1 MTQPTSQGAGNPSDE
16 RELDPSELTD
26 EELRSYFTGDAVS
39 EETPESDETQTET
52 QEETEVGN
60 TTEETSEDA
69 ETDTEQDRLA
79 KMRVRPK
86 DDVDQQILDL
96 YKSEGFH
103 GTLAEASQVIKG
115 SADAA
120 SPTQAEPQA
129 QTQADSPESQL
140 NQILSDIKELQAKA
154 RAASEELDTAQA
166 FELQN
171 EIMEKKVAHL
181 KIEQRLER
189 DKEREQANFQETY
202 RQKAVESRDKVFQ
215 RFPVLQDT
223 KSTARKQFDA
233 FVAEKQ
239 NDPDY
244 ASVFESPKWVE
255 LMANEFSTTVDI
267 SPPSG
272 GVTVDNL
279 NRPPKTNTKVLTSAS
294 NTSTVSKQPKITPQG
309 IRDSM
314 DRLDRAT
321 LYSMLGQE

>member
-16 RELDPSELTD
+16 QELDPSELTD
-26 EELRSYFTGDAVS
+26 EELRSYFTGEAVS

-69 ETDTEQDRLA
+69 ETEQDRLA

-115 SADAA
+115 SSDTAP
-120 SPTQAEPQA
+120 PTQAEPQA

-140 NQILSDIKELQAKA
+140 NQILSDIKELQDKA

-181 KIEQRLER
+181 KLEQQLER

-272 GVTVDNL
+272 EVTVDNL
-279 NRPPKTNTKVLTSAS
+279 NRPSKTNTKVLTSAS
-294 NTSTVSKQPKITPQG
+294 NTSTVSKQLKITPQG
-309 IRDSM
+309 IRDNM